1 MPRYRVDATAA
12 PITAAILFPY
22 LPRLRVNHVWP
33 DVSLSGLKVNPS
45 GSSKKK
51 SAVGRPRFF
60 LKNNLYHS

>member
-33 DVSLSGLKVNPS
+33 DVSLSGLQVNPS

-51 SAVGRPRFF
+51 ARSDGRAFF
-60 LKNNLYHS
+60 